1 VPLQVLQLFTLKLK
15 ANVTT
20 NLSEV
25 LSINSRLTHAE
36 AYNQDNEVMDLK
48 LDFDRTGNND
58 QVSLYQNTPNPFTDE
73 TIIEFYLPTASRA
86 TLRIRDVKGALLYQ
100 VENDYPKGKHQVR
113 LKKEQLQSSGLMYYT
128 LQTNDFTGTQ
138 KMILMNR

>member
-1 VPLQVLQLFTLKLK
+1 MPLLFILKLK

-25 LSINSRLTHAE
+25 LNINSRLTHAE

-48 LDFDRTGNND
+48 LAFDRTENED

-73 TIIEFYLPTASRA
+73 TIIEFYLPTAGRA
-86 TLRIRDVKGALLYQ
+86 SLSIRDVKGTLLYQ
-100 VENDYPKGKHQVR
+100 IENDYPKGKHQVR

-128 LQTNDFTGTQ
+128 LQTNDFTATQ